1 MVFRVVAERSVS
13 LRRDM
18 VMYPG
23 DIRSENADMSNDKAC
38 EKHARRKSKV
48 SCARLIHAGLV
59 GP

>member
-1 MVFRVVAERSVS
+1 
-13 LRRDM
+13 
-18 VMYPG
+18 MYPG

-48 SCARLIHAGLV
+48 SCARLIRAGLV